1 MLRFE
6 EIDPYIAKCVR
17 CGTCKAVVGLF
28 QPGCPAG
35 ERFGF
40 EGFYSSGKIWVARGI
55 REGVLQWDDPE
66 LLRKLFACTLCGN
79 CTQQCPMTVRE
90 RILEVFEALRA
101 EAVKQVGTPYPEHR
115 RLKDSLIQYRN
126 PWMQPRRR
134 RLQWA
139 RGESLKILTPGGRE
153 RAKVLYFVGCTAA
166 LDASLQ
172 HVARNTVALMKAAGV
187 DFGILGEEEVCCGSV
202 MLRVGERD
210 LARELARKNLDLIRA
225 LGVETVVTSCAGCF
239 KTLSQDAPV
248 FGGLAARVVHSSRF
262 FLDLALAGKLAL
274 ENRGGLRVTYHDPC
288 HMGRHCG
295 EYDAPRE
302 LMQDGTGI
310 SLVEMPR
317 NRENAWCCGAGGGVR
332 SAFPDWALETSRAR
346 VREAAE
352 TGAEGLVTTCPFCLQ
367 NLTTA
372 VQAEGAPL
380 ELMDLTDLLVR
391 ILPH

>member
-17 CGTCKAVVGLF
+17 CGTCKAVFGLF
-28 QPGCPAG
+28 QPACPAG

-40 EGFYSSGKIWVARGI
+40 EGFYSSGKIWIARGI
-55 REGVLQWDDPE
+55 REGVLRWDDPE
-66 LLRKLFACTLCGN
+66 VTRKLFACTLCGN

-90 RILEVFEALRA
+90 RIMEVFEALRA
-101 EAVKQVGTPYPEHR
+101 EAVKRAGTPYAEHQ

-139 RGESLKILTPGGRE
+139 RGESLKILKPGGRE
-153 RAKVLYFVGCTAA
+153 RARVLYYVGCTAA

-172 HVARNTVALMKAAGV
+172 HVARNTVRLLRKAGV

-202 MLRVGERD
+202 MHRVGER
-210 LARELARKNLDLIRA
+210 ELAGELALKNLEMIRA

-239 KTLSQDAPV
+239 KTLSQDVPAY
-248 FGGLAARVVHSSRF
+248 GEMTARVVHSSQLLRELF
-262 FLDLALAGKLAL
+262 RAGRLTFDK
-274 ENRGGLRVTYHDPC
+274 EPDLRVTYHDPC

-302 LMQDGTGI
+302 LLTSQPGI
-310 SLVEMPR
+310 RLVEMPR
-317 NRENAWCCGAGGGVR
+317 SRENAWCCGAGGGVR
-332 SAFPDWALETSRAR
+332 SAFPDWALETSRTR
-346 VREAAE
+346 VEEAAG
-352 TGAEGLVTTCPFCLQ
+352 TGAALLVTTCPFCLQ

-372 VQAEGAPL
+372 VRAEGSPL
-380 ELMDLTDLLVR
+380 ELVDLTDLLVR
-391 ILPH
+391 LLS